1 MNDPNAKCSSEISET
16 NNDDNDDS
24 NNDNSSNEFSDGHLA
39 SSSSKLRVGEVSLQI
54 AAAFTRKAT
63 RRHGC
68 SMHCER
74 LQLAK

>member
-39 SSSSKLRVGEVSLQI
+39 SSSSKLSGGSIFADSSCLYQKSNK
-54 AAAFTRKAT
+54 TT
-63 RRHGC
+63 W
-68 SMHCER
+68 
-74 LQLAK
+74 L